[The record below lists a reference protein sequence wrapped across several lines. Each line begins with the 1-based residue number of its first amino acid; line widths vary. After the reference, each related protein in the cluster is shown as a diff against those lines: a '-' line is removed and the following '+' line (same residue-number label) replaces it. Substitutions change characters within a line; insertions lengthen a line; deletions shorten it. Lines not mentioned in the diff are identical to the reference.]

1 MKLVYSFLAV
11 LFVSGTA
18 LACPDLSGDWICQ
31 GDADKEKVKMH
42 LNSIN
47 KEDINMLL
55 ITSDVGTK
63 VQTSDSLYLNVGRQK
78 AKDYHYRANCNGSSS
93 VVVDL
98 ETVFGNS
105 RVVYNRIRHNE
116 LQISVSS
123 KSHSEVMSC
132 STNSLLD

>member
-18 LACPDLSGDWICQ
+18 FAYCPDLSGEWTCV
-31 GDADKEKVKMH
+31 GADKEKVKMH

-55 ITSDVGTK
+55 IKSDVGTK
-63 VQTSDSLYLNVGRQK
+63 VETSDSLYLNVGRQE
-78 AKDYHYRANCNGSSS
+78 AKDFHYRANCNGSSS

-98 ETVFGNS
+98 ESVLGKS
-105 RVVYNRIRHNE
+105 RIVYNRIRHNE

-123 KSHSEVMSC
+123 KSHSNVMSC